1 MVIRL
6 HKYGNKQKMVNVGL
20 VDTIKQLVIK
30 VFKQTRGYKKLQVF
44 GGIEALDEVVTF
56 FYYWSLHGCKG
67 KKFDMQFQRKN
78 HLET

>member
-1 MVIRL
+1 
-6 HKYGNKQKMVNVGL
+6 MVNVGL

-56 FYYWSLHGCKG
+56 FYYWSLHVP
-67 KKFDMQFQRKN
+67 QRK
-78 HLET
+78 EI